1 MTNDFWKELNK
12 ENWELWQQD
21 LKGIRMKIKYPKKK
35 WLWKEMNNN
44 SERLYQ
50 KKIKNGYKEER

>member
-1 MTNDFWKELNK
+1 MTNDFSKELNK

-21 LKGIRMKIKYPKKK
+21 LKDIRMKIKYHKKK

-44 SERLYQ
+44 LERLYQ
-50 KKIKNGYKEER
+50 KKLKNGNNEER